1 MVARARFRG
10 VFHSI
15 HTSPPAP
22 GGSVTIT
29 YDVKGKKAGSHTLA
43 TNMTSDQVA
52 GVSVTKQPPTVT

>member
-29 YDVKGKKAGSHTLA
+29 YDVKGSSHTLA